1 MCMDIYN
8 ELGIRVYQ
16 SVFNINDGYN
26 NLIIDQ
32 SNLPNGLYFIN
43 LHDGKINYIQKI
55 QILK

>member
-1 MCMDIYN
+1 MDIYN